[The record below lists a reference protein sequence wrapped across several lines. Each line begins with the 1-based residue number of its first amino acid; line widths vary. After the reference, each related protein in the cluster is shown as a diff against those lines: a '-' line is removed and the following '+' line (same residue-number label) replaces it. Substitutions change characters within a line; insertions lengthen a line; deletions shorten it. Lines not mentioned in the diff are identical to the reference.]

1 MGDLKKQNLE
11 VAAML
16 DEGEKIK
23 FLKKLMKIKE
33 FKVLINKPINK
44 TAINFLDEFSKELK
58 KLKITYNYPDLV
70 YLVFWCRKE
79 KIKELKKTLY
89 PSQNRLGRGL
99 IFHICASNTPT
110 NFIYSFFFSLLSGNS
125 NIVKMPS
132 QESRQKKVILK
143 VLNILFKKKKFIDI
157 KKSNAFIQY
166 DYLTDARFTKEIS
179 SICDGRVV
187 WGSDKTINEIR
198 KIWFPERSIDLMFS
212 DRYSLSVINTDKVVV
227 LNKNKLTMLANK
239 FYYDSYSMNQ
249 RGCNSPHFLFW
260 TGKKNKNVQNKFWT
274 SLNEIIESKYSFKE
288 IQAVEKYTKLLENIL
303 DRNDIKKIHT
313 KKNNAYILD
322 YNNKNKVIENIR
334 GVNGIFYQLNI
345 KKLNELRKY
354 ISKKCQTMSYFGF
367 QVSELKKFVLN
378 NNLKGIDRIVPIG
391 KAQDIGFVWDGFD
404 LIKTLSRK
412 ISIK

>member
-1 MGDLKKQNLE
+1 MEDLKKQNLE
-11 VAAML
+11 VAVML
-16 DEGEKIK
+16 GEIEKVK
-23 FLKKLMKIKE
+23 FLKKLIKNKKIK
-33 FKVLINKPINK
+33 LIVNKPINE
-44 TAINFLDEFSKELK
+44 TAISFIDEFSRELK

-79 KIKELKKTLY
+79 KIKKLKKIFY
-89 PSQNRLGRGL
+89 SSQNRLGRGL

-125 NIVKMPS
+125 NIIKMPS
-132 QESRQKKVILK
+132 QVSRQKKVILK
-143 VLNILFKKKKFIDI
+143 VLNILFKKKKFINI

-166 DYLTDARFTKEIS
+166 DYLTDTRFTREIS
-179 SICDGRVV
+179 SICDGRIV

-198 KIWFPERSIDLMFS
+198 KIWSPERSIDLMFS
-212 DRYSLSVINTDKVVV
+212 DRYSLSVINTDKVVG
-227 LNKNKLTMLANK
+227 LNKDKLTMLANK

-260 TGKKNKNVQNKFWT
+260 TGKKNKNIQNKFWI
-274 SLNEIIESKYSFKE
+274 SLNEIIENKYNFKE

-313 KKNNAYILD
+313 KKNNVYILD

-345 KKLNELRKY
+345 EKLNGLSKY

-367 QVSELKKFVLN
+367 QENELKKFVFN

-391 KAQDIGFVWDGFD
+391 EAQDMDFTWDGFD

-412 ISIK
+412 ILIK